1 MQDRLLFS
9 YASPDDPR
17 LRRVTIRAIERLTG
31 QPRLKRIYLDNQRRP
46 RPGESFWEAAVRH
59 LRLEV
64 DYDPA
69 RLGAIPAAGP
79 VVVVANHPFGVL
91 DGLVIGYLIAKVRP
105 DFKVLTHNALYRAPE
120 LQPYLLPIDFGATRS
135 ATATNLG
142 SRAAALAWLREGGVL
157 VAFPAGGV
165 STAGGPFAR
174 AGAGRAL
181 EAVHRA
187 RDHRDAGE
195 RAAGLLRRPEQPA
208 VPDREPRQ
216 PDPARGA
223 AVPRGAQQARGRVS
237 VRIGAPLTWLELAQR
252 SDRHELIAHL
262 RRLTYALGE
271 PGGEPRPRPRR
282 RLAAPPGPCR
292 PGRADRRGERLARLI
307 SASSSTAPTTASA
320 SLTSQPPS
328 RAMPSRAR
336 ACAMMPPTTPTTML
350 IDETVAGAADQ
361 GCRRSSRRARRSRS
375 DR

>member
-17 LRRVTIRAIERLTG
+17 LRRVTIRTIERLTG
-31 QPRLKRIYLDNQRRP
+31 QPRLKRIYLDNRRRP
-46 RPGESFWEAAVRH
+46 RPGESFWEAAVRQ

-142 SRAAALAWLREGGVL
+142 SRAAALAWLRAGGVL

-165 STAGGPFAR
+165 STAGGPFAKAALDAPWKPFTAR
-174 AGAGRAL
+174 AIIETRASVL
-181 EAVHRA
+181 PVFFGGQNSRLFQIASHVSQTLREA
-187 RDHRDAGE
+187 
-195 RAAGLLRRPEQPA
+195 LLFHEVRNKL
-208 VPDREPRQ
+208 
-216 PDPARGA
+216 GA
-223 AVPRGAQQARGRVS
+223 AVR
-237 VRIGAPLTWLELAQR
+237 VRIGAPLSYLELAR
-252 SDRHELIAHL
+252 LSDRHALIAHL

-271 PGGEPRPRPRR
+271 PAQEPRSRPRR
-282 RLAAPPGPCR
+282 RLGLR
-292 PGRADRRGERLARLI
+292 RRRLADR
-307 SASSSTAPTTASA
+307 SAGIAWP
-320 SLTSQPPS
+320 
-328 RAMPSRAR
+328 
-336 ACAMMPPTTPTTML
+336 
-350 IDETVAGAADQ
+350 G
-361 GCRRSSRRARRSRS
+361 
-375 DR
+375 

>member
-31 QPRLKRIYLDNQRRP
+31 QPHLKRIYLDNRRRP
-46 RPGESFWEAAVRH
+46 RPGESFWEAAVRQ

-135 ATATNLG
+135 ATQTNLG
-142 SRAAALAWLREGGVL
+142 SRAAALAWLRAGGVL

-174 AGAGRAL
+174 EALDAPWKPFTARAIIETQASVLPVFFGGQNSRLFQIASHVSQTLREALLFHEVRNKLGA
-181 EAVHRA
+181 
-187 RDHRDAGE
+187 
-195 RAAGLLRRPEQPA
+195 
-208 VPDREPRQ
+208 
-216 PDPARGA
+216 
-223 AVPRGAQQARGRVS
+223 RVS
-237 VRIGAPLTWLELAQR
+237 VRIGVPMAWSELAKR
-252 SDRHELIAHL
+252 TDRHELIAHL
-262 RRLTYALGE
+262 RRLTYALGGQ
-271 PGGEPRPRPRR
+271 GGEPKQRRRR
-282 RLAAPPGPCR
+282 RLRLRR
-292 PGRADRRGERLARLI
+292 P
-307 SASSSTAPTTASA
+307 
-320 SLTSQPPS
+320 
-328 RAMPSRAR
+328 AR
-336 ACAMMPPTTPTTML
+336 AAK
-350 IDETVAGAADQ
+350 VAPIAGVSAWPD
-361 GCRRSSRRARRSRS
+361 
-375 DR
+375 